1 MCTDVAGMGIDIQD
15 LNFSVNLGKNYIIQ
29 LLVVL
34 KLMFVQEFLRTAGSL
49 SSRVE
54 ELGEVGLILSA

>member
-54 ELGEVGLILSA
+54 ELGEVGLIL